1 MCSGTTF
8 PLGQH
13 IATVVLLV
21 AFFVPTVL
29 DMYLHM
35 VHNHREKEDGYT
47 KLLPLD
53 IIKKRLSN
61 LKFALLRCNSIIN

>member
-1 MCSGTTF
+1 MCSRASYN
-8 PLGQH
+8 LGQH

-29 DMYLHM
+29 NMYLHM
-35 VHNHREKEDGYT
+35 VHKHREKEEGYT

-53 IIKKRLSN
+53 IIKKSLSKEG
-61 LKFALLRCNSIIN
+61 LEIRISTDKS

>member
-1 MCSGTTF
+1 MCSGTSF

-29 DMYLHM
+29 NMYLHM
-35 VHNHREKEDGYT
+35 VHKHREKEGYN

-53 IIKKRLSN
+53 IIKKRLSKEG
-61 LKFALLRCNSIIN
+61 LEIQF